1 MSKGDFAD
9 ASVGAAEGCMAAASS
24 SVKPSS
30 GDMTEGSSA
39 SGESVVIAAE
49 VGFDTKMAMI

>member
-1 MSKGDFAD
+1 
-9 ASVGAAEGCMAAASS
+9 MAAASS

-39 SGESVVIAAE
+39 SVESVGIAAE